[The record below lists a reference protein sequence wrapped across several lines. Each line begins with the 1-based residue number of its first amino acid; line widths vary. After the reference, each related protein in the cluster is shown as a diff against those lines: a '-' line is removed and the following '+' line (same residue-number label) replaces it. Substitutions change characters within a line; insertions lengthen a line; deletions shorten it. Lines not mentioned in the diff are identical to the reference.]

1 MFDTTLDQLA
11 ASGAQK
17 AGQVRTAPLRFMV
30 GAAMAGAYVGFG
42 AILMFTVGAHADPA
56 WARLIMGSVFAIGL
70 TLITFAGGHLFTGA
84 AMLMAL
90 AWLRR
95 QASVRDVLAV
105 LAVCWLGNLIG
116 SVLLAVILKLAG
128 GGVLLTDGAALF
140 FKTAEYKAN
149 ASGVA
154 LLFRGILCNWL
165 VCLTVWMCA
174 RTKSDAA
181 KLGLIF
187 WPVMMFAACGFE
199 HSVANMFTFSLALL
213 SEHPAGVTLGG
224 ALFNLA
230 WVTLGNTVGGALL
243 VGAGYWVQSGPA
255 PQQAAQAAPQDAHP
269 DPATL
274 AVRAP

>member
-1 MFDTTLDQLA
+1 MFETTIDQFA

-17 AGQVRTAPLRFMV
+17 AEQVRTAPLPFLI
-30 GAAMAGAYVGFG
+30 GSAMAGAYVGFG

-56 WARLIMGSVFAIGL
+56 WARLVMGAVFAIGL
-70 TLITFAGGHLFTGA
+70 TIIIFAGAHLFTGY
-84 AMLMAL
+84 AMVMAL

-95 QASVRDVLAV
+95 KVSAREVVSVLAM
-105 LAVCWLGNLIG
+105 CWLGNLAG
-116 SVLLAVILKLAG
+116 AVVLAAILKLAG
-128 GGVLLTDGAALF
+128 GGVLLTDGADLF
-140 FKTAEYKAN
+140 FKAAVNKAS
-149 ASGVA
+149 APGVA

-213 SEHPAGVTLGG
+213 TEHPGNVTLGG
-224 ALFNLA
+224 AIANLA
-230 WVTLGNTVGGALL
+230 WVTLGNAIGGMLM
-243 VGAGYWVQSGPA
+243 VGAGYWLQSDA
-255 PQQAAQAAPQDAHP
+255 ATPQQTPQAAQPDHAP
-269 DPATL
+269 L
-274 AVRAP
+274 AVRER